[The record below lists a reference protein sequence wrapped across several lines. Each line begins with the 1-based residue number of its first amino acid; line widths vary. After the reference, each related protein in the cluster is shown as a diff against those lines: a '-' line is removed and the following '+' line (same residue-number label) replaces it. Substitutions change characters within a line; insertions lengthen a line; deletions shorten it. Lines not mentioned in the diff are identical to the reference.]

1 MLKMV
6 KSAWSFTIEAPKQ
19 SEATKWAPVKGKW
32 FASLLELAKIRAV
45 IR

>member
-19 SEATKWAPVKGKW
+19 SEATEWAPAKGKR
-32 FASLLELAKIRAV
+32 FASLLEPQKPGQ
-45 IR
+45 